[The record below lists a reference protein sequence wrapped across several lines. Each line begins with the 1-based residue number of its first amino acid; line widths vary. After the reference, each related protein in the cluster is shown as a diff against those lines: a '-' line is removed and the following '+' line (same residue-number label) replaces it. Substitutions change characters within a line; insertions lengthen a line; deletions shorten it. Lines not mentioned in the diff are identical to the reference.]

1 MPVPQTLAKKL
12 NKDVFQGERERERER
27 QREYWEALGTHLRH
41 SPGQRR
47 GKDRRLRKK
56 RKKKKPSIKSDK
68 SKSASSTAAL
78 GKRAGKNR
86 QRRGWTAKG
95 KEMDI
100 SWLSVSEQ
108 CFYEWL
114 PSYQSSIIRQ
124 LNTCCLQMLNKI
136 KLSHNDLRVHIPLLL
151 YNQSFARLDT
161 YYVQFFFLSLNEAIC
176 F

>member
-12 NKDVFQGERERERER
+12 NKDVFQGVERERER
-27 QREYWEALGTHLRH
+27 QRAYWAALGTHLRH

-47 GKDRRLRKK
+47 GKDR
-56 RKKKKPSIKSDK
+56 KKKPSIKSDK

-78 GKRAGKNR
+78 GKRAGR
-86 QRRGWTAKG
+86 G

-100 SWLSVSEQ
+100 SWLSVSEL

-114 PSYQSSIIRQ
+114 PSYRSSIIRR

-136 KLSHNDLRVHIPLLL
+136 KLSHNDLRVRVPLLL
-151 YNQSFARLDT
+151 YNQSFCKIGYILRA
-161 YYVQFFFLSLNEAIC
+161 VFLSLNEAIC
-176 F
+176 L